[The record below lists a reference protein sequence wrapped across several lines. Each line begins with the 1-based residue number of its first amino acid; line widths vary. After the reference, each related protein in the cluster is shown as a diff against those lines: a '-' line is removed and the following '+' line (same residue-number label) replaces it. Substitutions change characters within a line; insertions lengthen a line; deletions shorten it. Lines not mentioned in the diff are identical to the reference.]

1 MSHHNSALA
10 LFAPGN
16 SISPSTVGY
25 EYDSRLPFMFNLI
38 KGETDSKADARGMT
52 YEQARLWGTVQKT
65 RIRVLNDE
73 SFKVSDQ
80 AIQQFMLEFWI
91 WDKHWPG
98 LDFPGSYPTKI
109 DLPNTMPQPSSSVV
123 VKLQDTVSHL
133 STSSP
138 VEHFPVILLTG
149 DGETDRLRDEARAA
163 ILKIKGNSFVP
174 FHGWD
179 TKTADTF
186 EGLPYYA
193 IICTAVNGFQRF
205 CGKGQ
210 EYFKVIRTHFYP
222 VARIMYQRSRYGLM
236 VIWIEAPTAEHAVL
250 LNSNES
256 AWRNFKECW
265 AFLKSWSVMYRGKM
279 AVDTVQYLK
288 DWQAAVEVDLDNIE
302 LERPPIPQLRL
313 STRPEPVPIRHLHL
327 TLTPFAEL
335 LFPMN
340 TNKIICTSE
349 EDLKDECKHRDLL
362 SEGNKSQLVKSVADD
377 GRYKR
382 TTRENVNYWNTVLYA
397 DIEHLEGLIAEEREE
412 LEDCKKSA
420 NAASQVP
427 LSINLEILA
436 TPSKHK
442 LPQSETGIAKKLRLV
457 PAAPKPDLADPALDH
472 QTDLVESLTS
482 EYGAAS
488 NVRAEESGYYLMFE
502 DTLEGHET
510 LDDRY
515 EVIYD
520 EIKEDKFF
528 NNNVVDAI
536 LTSWR
541 EPEKGVLE

>member
-179 TKTADTF
+179 TKT
-186 EGLPYYA
+186 GLPYYA

-313 STRPEPVPIRHLHL
+313 STRP
-327 TLTPFAEL
+327 
-335 LFPMN
+335 
-340 TNKIICTSE
+340 
-349 EDLKDECKHRDLL
+349 D
-362 SEGNKSQLVKSVADD
+362 
-377 GRYKR
+377 
-382 TTRENVNYWNTVLYA
+382 YWNTVLYA

-472 QTDLVESLTS
+472 QTDLVESLTVAAKCNRPGYIVVGCSDSAKVRGDTVSFLQS